1 MSEAIDI
8 TDDTENNRFVYREN
22 GLEAELTYRAKG
34 DHLALVHTGVPEAL
48 GGRGI
53 AGALVQAAVDRA
65 ASSGETV
72 APWCPY
78 ARKWLEGHGDE
89 ASRISIDWAPP
100 PQR

>member
-8 TDDTENNRFVYREN
+8 IDDTENNRFVYRED
-22 GLEAELTYRAKG
+22 GLEAELTYRVNG
-34 DHLALVHTGVPEAL
+34 DRLILVHTGVPEAL
-48 GGRGI
+48 RDRGI
-53 AGALVQAAVDRA
+53 AGALVRAAVDRA

-78 ARKWLEGHGDE
+78 ARRWLEGHADE